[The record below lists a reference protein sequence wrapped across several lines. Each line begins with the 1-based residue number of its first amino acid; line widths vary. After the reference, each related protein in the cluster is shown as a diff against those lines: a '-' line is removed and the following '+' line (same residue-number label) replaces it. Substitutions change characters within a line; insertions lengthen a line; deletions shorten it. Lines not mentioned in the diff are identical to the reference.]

1 MESVSRMPHLA
12 RMDVSPANGA
22 EPNANSIHMTRHAPS
37 VRYPAYRLYPAA
49 AGNARC
55 ARTNQPLMG
64 TEGDNCFRQMTL
76 TKVETPFPSRRRAAG
91 EGRRNC
97 SASYV
102 QVMYKSCTSKL
113 CTFLYAFPLA
123 FCSIV
128 WHNGG
133 IRAMRR
139 KFVPLRCARESAG
152 T

>member
-12 RMDVSPANGA
+12 RMDVSPANSA
-22 EPNANSIHMTRHAPS
+22 EPDANSIHMTRHAPS

-102 QVMYKSCTSKL
+102 QVTYKL
-113 CTFLYAFPLA
+113 CTFYMHFLLLFAALYGIMVVYVPCGENSFP
-123 FCSIV
+123 
-128 WHNGG
+128 
-133 IRAMRR
+133 
-139 KFVPLRCARESAG
+139 
-152 T
+152 